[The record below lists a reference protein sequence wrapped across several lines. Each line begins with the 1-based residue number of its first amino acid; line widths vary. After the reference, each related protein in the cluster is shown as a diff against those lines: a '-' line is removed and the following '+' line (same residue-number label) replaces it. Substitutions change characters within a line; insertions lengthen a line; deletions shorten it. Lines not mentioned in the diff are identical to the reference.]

1 MKLKMTMMELIEL
14 FKKKGLPV
22 DDIYRA
28 DFSTMQEE
36 SREILLKKQQEEI
49 EKRKSH

>member
-1 MKLKMTMMELIEL
+1 MMELIEL

-22 DDIYRA
+22 DDIYMA

-36 SREILLKKQQEEI
+36 SREILLKKQHEDI
-49 EKRKSH
+49 EKRKRH